1 MIKGQ
6 VSVISVVIIAFLVV
20 SLIGASYMFAGPM
33 VEKQS
38 TISQHGSAGKFMLDL
53 DKTIVDIARTCTTKD
68 GCEERIR
75 IPVPGSLMVDDD
87 SNSMI
92 YLIDSSQPLLTDAP
106 VYLTPGNTDDVAN
119 YGEVQNPGYV
129 TMEGLQINGQNKLR
143 YVLHYRSLYNA
154 EQGKTFNITLV
165 GSGEGAGTTVV
176 LNYIGT
182 ETSIGGGHLLS
193 DLVNSKVNV
202 KIL

>member
-6 VSVISVVIIAFLVV
+6 VSVISIVIVAFLVV

-53 DKTIVDIARTCTTKD
+53 DKAIVDIARTCTTKD

-75 IPVPGSLMVDDD
+75 IPVPGSLGVDETA
-87 SNSMI
+87 NSI
-92 YLIDSSQPLLTDAP
+92 VYLIDSSQPLLTKAP
-106 VYLTPGNTDDVAN
+106 VYLTPGNIDEIAN
-119 YGEVQNPGYV
+119 YGEVQNPGYI
-129 TMEGLQINGQNKLR
+129 TMEGLQENRQNKLK

-165 GSGEGAGTTVV
+165 GANEQGSDTVI
-176 LNYIGT
+176 LTYMGT
-182 ETSIGGGHLLS
+182 ETTIGGGHQTS

-202 KIL
+202 QIL